1 MWTQNIKVQQHNLV
15 LLKYRYTYIL
25 NFAFLYLETRNLNHL
40 DNFKK
45 GLRELLPNIRNG
57 TENRKK
63 LAELLV
69 GIHKSPF
76 YYDKFYIML
85 NVRQKEVETVE
96 TIIYFKDLSD
106 EVERVVDSHD
116 NPCMAINEF
125 AIVYELDILPK
136 DPSTLGI

>member
-1 MWTQNIKVQQHNLV
+1 MAPNLI
-15 LLKYRYTYIL
+15 LLKYRYYTYIL
-25 NFAFLYLETRNLNHL
+25 NFAFLHLETRNLNHL

-45 GLRELLPNIRNG
+45 GLREILPNIRNG

-69 GIHKSPF
+69 QIHKSPF

-96 TIIYFKDLSD
+96 TIIYFKDLPD